1 MKIKI
6 IFCHH
11 KFPKYWTA
19 TYPNDREVTWVKV
32 CPRCGKT
39 KKFTMPIDN
48 VQSAW
53 EHYQKL
59 KKEFK

>member
-1 MKIKI
+1 MKVKI

-32 CPRCGKT
+32 CPKCGMA

-53 EHYQKL
+53 EHFQKL

>member
-32 CPRCGKT
+32 CPKCGMT

-48 VQSAW
+48 VQSA
-53 EHYQKL
+53 
-59 KKEFK
+59 

>member
-1 MKIKI
+1 MNVKI

-19 TYPNDREVTWVKV
+19 TYPDNKTITWVKV
-32 CPRCGKT
+32 CPKCGKT
-39 KKFTMPIDN
+39 KHFTMPIDN

-59 KKEFK
+59 RKEFQ